1 LNTNDPINASS
12 PISPGNLP
20 VDGKQRALNRQVES
34 AYICEVGGIPRLTP
48 DEVVVYAR
56 QFLECKIEL
65 KKLVDQYPGLILHEL
80 LKLNEKKYDL
90 RISNYLEL
98 ADTQE
103 DNDIRK
109 VMDSVL
115 DHVKDLDLKNP
126 KDAKEFFAIFQIL
139 NTREL
144 FTNECLENLKDDDV
158 RRLFISDSAWET
170 LSAKLDNLLKLKQE
184 AANILV
190 ERNLRLVISIA
201 KKYHHSGLSF
211 SDLIQEGNIG
221 LMKGVENY
229 DYRLGHKLSTYV
241 TYWIKQAITRSI
253 TNHSRVVRISANTLK
268 QIRDIKAAE
277 QRLLQEN
284 GETPTPEEIA
294 QDLKLPE
301 ARVRALIKMSQQPIS
316 LQADQEEDKQIAET
330 LPDESS
336 PQPLQVADEASLKSS
351 INKVLD
357 ELTPRERYIII
368 KRFGLDGEDTETL
381 QNIAD
386 SLGLSQER
394 VRQIEAAAIKKLRKP
409 ENKEIFDGYY

>member
-1 LNTNDPINASS
+1 
-12 PISPGNLP
+12 
-20 VDGKQRALNRQVES
+20 
-34 AYICEVGGIPRLTP
+34 
-48 DEVVVYAR
+48 
-56 QFLECKIEL
+56 
-65 KKLVDQYPGLILHEL
+65 
-80 LKLNEKKYDL
+80 
-90 RISNYLEL
+90 
-98 ADTQE
+98 
-103 DNDIRK
+103 
-109 VMDSVL
+109 
-115 DHVKDLDLKNP
+115 
-126 KDAKEFFAIFQIL
+126 
-139 NTREL
+139 
-144 FTNECLENLKDDDV
+144 
-158 RRLFISDSAWET
+158 
-170 LSAKLDNLLKLKQE
+170 
-184 AANILV
+184 
-190 ERNLRLVISIA
+190 
-201 KKYHHSGLSF
+201 
-211 SDLIQEGNIG
+211 
-221 LMKGVENY
+221 MKGVENY

-330 LPDESS
+330 IPDESS